1 MYEHLKGKRLL
12 VLGGTRITCGMIKRA
27 REMGLTVGVVDY
39 YPAEQSP
46 GKQLAHEAYDASTT
60 DVDAVVQLIRDKK
73 FDGLV
78 TGCSDMLLPYY
89 AEICA
94 KAGLYSLG
102 TKEQYDTF
110 VDKEKYKA
118 LCKEY
123 GVPAVEGYDVENLDR
138 ADIRYPV
145 FVKPA
150 DGSGSRGISICNNR
164 EELMRAV
171 EKAKAMSRTKKVV
184 VERYMTGREVTVN
197 WLFVD
202 GDAYLT
208 GIANRHVKRC
218 QGPDVLPLPVGYTY
232 PASVTPIYRATI
244 EQNAK
249 RMFKAFGVRNGV
261 MFMQCKL
268 ENDTCVVYDIGY
280 RLSGTQEYINFADAC
295 GFNPMEMIIN
305 YAITGKMCEEPELR
319 KINPMGMKPSFNVS
333 FLAKPGTIGK
343 IEGIEEAKAIPEL
356 ADIVIAHYPG
366 ETITEK
372 MRGLLAQIS
381 VRAFG
386 SVEKKEQLF
395 DVMKKVE
402 KTVRILST
410 EGELMNLPGIEKE
423 DLEGV
428 VL

>member
-12 VLGGTRITCGMIKRA
+12 VLGGTRITCGMIKKA
-27 REMGLTVGVVDY
+27 KEMGLTVGVVDY
-39 YPAEQSP
+39 YPVEQSP

-60 DVDAVVQLIRDKK
+60 DVDAVVQLIKDKR

-89 AEICA
+89 AEICE

-118 LCKEY
+118 LCKKY
-123 GVPAVEGYDVENLDR
+123 GVPAVDGYDAEKLEE
-138 ADIRYPV
+138 ADIKYPV

-150 DGSGSRGISICNNR
+150 DGSGSRGISICYNH
-164 EELMRAV
+164 EDLDRAID
-171 EKAKAMSRTKKVV
+171 KARTISKTKKVL
-184 VERYMTGREVTVN
+184 VERYLTGREVTVN

-202 GDAYLT
+202 GKHYLT
-208 GIANRHVKRC
+208 GIANRHVKNS
-218 QGPDVLPLPVGYTY
+218 QGSDVIPLPVGYTY
-232 PASVTPIYRATI
+232 PASITPVYRATI
-244 EQNAK
+244 EEKAK
-249 RMFKAFGVRNGV
+249 NMFKAFGVKNGV
-261 MFMQCKL
+261 MFMQCKV
-268 ENDTCVVYDIGY
+268 ENNICVVYDIGY

-305 YAITGKMCEEPELR
+305 FAITGKMCDETELSRIDPE
-319 KINPMGMKPSFNVS
+319 GMKPSFNVS
-333 FLAKPGTIGK
+333 FLAKPGTIGT
-343 IEGIEEAKAIPEL
+343 IEGIEAAENIPEV
-356 ADIVIAHYPG
+356 AEVVIAHYPG

-381 VRAFG
+381 IRAFG
-386 SVEKKEQLF
+386 SVEKKAQLF
-395 DVMKKVE
+395 EVMKKVE
-402 KTVRILST
+402 KTIRIVST

-423 DLEGV
+423 DIEGF